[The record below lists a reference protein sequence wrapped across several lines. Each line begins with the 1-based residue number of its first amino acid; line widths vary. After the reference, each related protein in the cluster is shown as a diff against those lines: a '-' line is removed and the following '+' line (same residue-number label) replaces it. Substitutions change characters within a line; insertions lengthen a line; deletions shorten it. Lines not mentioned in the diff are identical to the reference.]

1 MNKMMIA
8 GLLIG
13 VLMLSTLG
21 VVAMAQ
27 ETGDTDISQ
36 EVSETQD
43 EMYLITPEQ
52 NEEIRDTVLTMQE
65 EHATRT
71 EIRETAR
78 TMSQD
83 FIDLNLESYGL
94 TEAQIDE
101 IQAKINE
108 LMDKMDEIHET
119 RDELWDQDMNRMDI
133 RDELQPLR
141 DDAQEIRAELKD
153 LLDQYGI
160 IPPKMRGSG
169 MDEGHGPGQGGRP
182 GRFGDSGG
190 SDGEGFGPGQGGR
203 PGMFGEPG
211 EFCDGS
217 GKP

>member
-13 VLMLSTLG
+13 VLMFSTLG

-27 ETGDTDISQ
+27 ETGDTDIGQ
-36 EVSETQD
+36 EVSESQD

-52 NEEIRDTVLTMQE
+52 NEEIRDTTLTMQE

-83 FIDLNLESYGL
+83 FIDMNLESYGL

-119 RDELWDQDMNRMDI
+119 RDELWDQDINRMDI
-133 RDELQPLR
+133 REGIQPLR
-141 DDAQEIRAELKD
+141 DEIQVIRGELKEI
-153 LLDQYGI
+153 LDQYGI
-160 IPPKMRGSG
+160 VPPEMQGLG

-182 GRFGDSGG
+182 GRFGG
-190 SDGEGFGPGQGGR
+190 S
-203 PGMFGEPG
+203 GEPR
-211 EFCDGS
+211 
-217 GKP
+217 P